1 MDFFLCFPRTGANE
15 RRKTAPRDLAR
26 GGKNAC
32 SEEAERPDTARK
44 KRLCPNLT
52 I

>member
-26 GGKNAC
+26 GGENLVPKKQKDPTPRA
-32 SEEAERPDTARK
+32 K